1 MVSQYPDMF
10 KIFHKLVGD
19 SNEKA
24 LSAIRPIVDEIN
36 ELEPE
41 FENFSDE
48 QLKGVTPDLRSRY
61 QAGES
66 LDDILPEAFAAVR
79 EASRRTIG
87 MRHFDV
93 QLIGGIVLHEGKIAE
108 MRTGEGKT
116 LVSTLPAYLN
126 ALTGEG
132 AHVITVNDY
141 LAKRDAGWMGAIH
154 HYLGMTIGVLQN
166 SSSWV
171 FNPDAPIVVDKNRL
185 GDVDESTESAPPVRL
200 PEDNFQSATK
210 REAYECDVTYG
221 TNNEF
226 GFDYL
231 RDNMV
236 ETAER
241 RVQRGRTYAIVDEV
255 DNILIDEART
265 PLIIS
270 GPAREQSQEYRRFAQ
285 LAKRLSPDLHFEI
298 EDKRKTIVLTEE
310 GIAAVEKELSVE
322 NLYAPE
328 NDVLS
333 HFTENAIRAQHI
345 YAKDREYVVQGKDVI
360 LVDEFTGRLMTGR
373 RFSDGMH
380 QALEAKEGVTV
391 QRESNTYATITLQNY
406 FRMYSKLAGMTGTAT
421 TEAEELDKIY
431 KLEVVEIPTNR
442 DTQRVDRGDYIYMTE
457 EAKWNAIA
465 ERISELHHDGR
476 PVLVGTTSIDK
487 SELLGELLKKKRIPH
502 NVLNAKQHEREASV
516 VAEAGKVG
524 SVTVATNMAGRGTD
538 IILGGNPDVA
548 VASEAGWQSD
558 HDTIIE
564 KGGLFVLGTE
574 RHESR
579 RIDNQL
585 RGRCGRQ
592 GDPGE
597 TQFFL
602 STEDD
607 IVRRFGGDRIRGAM
621 NLFRWEAHVPIE
633 NKMVSK
639 SVETAQTK
647 VEAQNFEIRK
657 YLVDY
662 DDVVNTQRDIIYQ
675 LRDKI
680 IDGEDLRPTITE
692 YLELEVRLIVQ
703 DRITGENENYDVE
716 GLYRELLTVFP
727 TTEGFP
733 AKDDVFEMRPD
744 EVEEAF
750 VDVVETIYDKRT
762 SEFGGDM
769 LNKLERAI
777 MLRTIDEHWVEH
789 LTSMDNMRQGIGLE
803 AAGQRD
809 PLVAYKRNAFQMFTS
824 LDATIKS
831 TIARTIFR
839 VALTQQPAPTQTV
852 EVNTTKVDADVSMQ
866 KANAIAN
873 QKSVMANINSGHG
886 GQAGGTSLAQVP
898 THTPDGRKLTR
909 SERRKMER
917 AQRKQAKQAGE

>member
-1 MVSQYPDMF
+1 MF
-10 KIFHKLVGD
+10 NLVRKIIGD

-24 LSAIRPIVDEIN
+24 LSQLRPIVEEIN
-36 ELEPE
+36 ALEPE
-41 FENFSDE
+41 FEKLSDE
-48 QLKGVTPDLRSRY
+48 ELKGVTADYRSRHK
-61 QAGES
+61 AGES
-66 LDDILPEAFAAVR
+66 LDDLLPEAFAAVR
-79 EASRRTIG
+79 EASRRTLG
-87 MRHFDV
+87 MRPFDV
-93 QLIGGIVLHEGKIAE
+93 QMIGGIVLHQGKIAE

-116 LVSTLPAYLN
+116 LVATLPVYLN
-126 ALTGEG
+126 AITGEG
-132 AHVITVNDY
+132 SHVITVNDY
-141 LAKRDAGWMGAIH
+141 LAKLHAGWMGAIH
-154 HYLGMTIGVLQN
+154 HSLGITVGCLQN
-166 SSSWV
+166 DSSWV
-171 FNPDAPIVVDKNRL
+171 FNPDAPL
-185 GDVDESTESAPPVRL
+185 PEASTGNEDDADAAPPVRT
-200 PEDNFQSATK
+200 PEDNFQAGTK
-210 REAYECDVTYG
+210 QEAYACDITYG

-236 ETAER
+236 EQADR
-241 RVQRGRTYAIVDEV
+241 RVQRGRVYAIVDEV
-255 DNILIDEART
+255 DSILIDEART

-270 GPAREQSQEYRRFAQ
+270 GPAKEQGQEYRRFSV
-285 LAKRLSPDLHFEI
+285 LAKRLTPDTHFEI

-310 GIAAVEKELSVE
+310 GIAAIERELQIE

-333 HFTENAIRAQHI
+333 HFTENAIRAEFV
-345 YAKDREYVVQGKDVI
+345 YAKDREYVVQGSEVV

-380 QALEAKEGVTV
+380 QALEAKEGVRV

-406 FRMYSKLAGMTGTAT
+406 FRMYKKLAGMTGTAT

-442 DTQRVDRGDYIYMTE
+442 DIQRIDLGDYIYMTE

-465 ERISELHHDGR
+465 GRIEELHNDGR

-487 SELLGELLKKKRIPH
+487 SELLGDLLKKKRIPH

-516 VAEAGKVG
+516 VAEAGKAG
-524 SVTVATNMAGRGTD
+524 AVTVATNMAGRGTD
-538 IILGGNPDVA
+538 IILGGNPDVT
-548 VASEAGWQSD
+548 VATEAGWQSD
-558 HDTIIE
+558 HDTIVQ

-621 NLFRWEAHVPIE
+621 NLFRWEADVPIE

-647 VEAQNFEIRK
+647 VEAQNFEVRK

-662 DDVVNTQRDIIYQ
+662 DDVVNTQRDVIYQ
-675 LRDKI
+675 LRDKV
-680 IDGEDLRPTITE
+680 IDGEDLRPVITG
-692 YLELEVRLIVQ
+692 YLQTEVSLIVA
-703 DRITGENENYDVE
+703 DRINGGTENYDVD
-716 GLYRELLTVFP
+716 GLFRELMTVFP
-727 TTEGFP
+727 TPEGFP
-733 AKDDVFEMRPD
+733 AANDIYEMRP
-744 EVEEAF
+744 EEAVDVF
-750 VDVVETIYDKRT
+750 VDLVDTIYDKRT
-762 SEFGGDM
+762 EEFGAEM
-769 LNKLERAI
+769 LHRLERAI
-777 MLRTIDEHWVEH
+777 LLRTIDEHWVEH

-809 PLVAYKRNAFQMFTS
+809 PLIAYKTQAFQMFTA
-824 LDATIKS
+824 LDETIKS
-831 TIARTIFR
+831 VVARTIFR
-839 VALTQQPAPTQTV
+839 VALSTQPAPSKTPTLSA
-852 EVNTTKVDADVSMQ
+852 NKPDADVSMQ
-866 KANAIAN
+866 KANSVAN
-873 QKSVMANINSGHG
+873 QKSVMSSVNSGHG
-886 GQAGGTSLAQVP
+886 GQSGGNSLAQVP
-898 THTPDGRKLTR
+898 THTPDGRKMTR
-909 SERRKMER
+909 SERRKIER
-917 AQRKQAKQAGE
+917 LQKKQSKQSDA

>member
-1 MVSQYPDMF
+1 MF
-10 KIFHKLVGD
+10 KLFNKLVGD

-24 LSAIRPIVDEIN
+24 LNLLHPIVDEIN

-41 FENFSDE
+41 FEKLSDE
-48 QLKGVTPDLRSRY
+48 ELKDVTGDLRSRY
-61 QAGES
+61 EAGEH
-66 LDDILPEAFAAVR
+66 LDDFVPEAFAAVR
-79 EASRRTIG
+79 EASRRTVG
-87 MRHFDV
+87 MRPFDV
-93 QLIGGIVLHEGKIAE
+93 QMIGGIVLHEGKIAE

-116 LVSTLPAYLN
+116 LVATMPTYLN
-126 ALTGEG
+126 AITGEG
-132 AHVITVNDY
+132 THVITVNDY
-141 LAKRDAGWMGAIH
+141 LAKLHAGWMGAVH
-154 HYLGMTIGVLQN
+154 HSLGLTVGCLQN
-166 SSSWV
+166 DTSWV
-171 FNPDAPIVVDKNRL
+171 YNPDAPITAEAPSENED
-185 GDVDESTESAPPVRL
+185 DADAAPPVRL

-210 REAYECDVTYG
+210 REAYACDITYG

-236 ETAER
+236 EEAER
-241 RVQRGRTYAIVDEV
+241 RVQRGLSYAIVDEV
-255 DNILIDEART
+255 DSILIDEART

-270 GPAREQSQEYRRFAQ
+270 GPAKEQSQEYRKFAQ
-285 LAKRLSPDLHFEI
+285 LAKRLSPDVHFEI
-298 EDKRKTIVLTEE
+298 EDKRKTVVLTEE
-310 GIAAVEKELSVE
+310 GIAAIERELKIE
-322 NLYAPE
+322 NLYGPE

-333 HFTENAIRAQHI
+333 HFAENAIRAQHI
-345 YAKDREYVVQGKDVI
+345 YTNNREYVIQGSDIV

-406 FRMYSKLAGMTGTAT
+406 FRMYKKLAGMTGTAS

-442 DTQRVDRGDYIYMTE
+442 ETQRLDRGDYIYMTE

-465 ERISELHHDGR
+465 DRISELHNDGR

-487 SELLGELLKKKRIPH
+487 SELLGDLLKQKRVPH
-502 NVLNAKQHEREASV
+502 NVLNAKQHEREANV
-516 VAEAGKVG
+516 VAEAGKG
-524 SVTVATNMAGRGTD
+524 GAVTVATNMAGRGTD
-538 IILGGNPDVA
+538 IILGGNPDVTT
-548 VASEAGWQSD
+548 ASDAGWQTD
-558 HDTIIE
+558 HDTIVQ

-597 TQFFL
+597 TQFYL

-607 IVRRFGGDRIRGAM
+607 IVRRFGGDRIKGAM
-621 NLFRWEAHVPIE
+621 NLFRWEADVPIE

-647 VEAQNFEIRK
+647 VEAQNFEVRK

-662 DDVVNTQRDIIYQ
+662 DDVVNTQRDVIYR
-675 LRDKI
+675 LRDKV
-680 IDGEDLRPTITE
+680 IDGEDLRPTISE
-692 YLELEVRLIVQ
+692 YVENEVRLIVN
-703 DRITGENENYDVE
+703 DRINGGSENYDVE
-716 GLYRELLTVFP
+716 GLYRELLLVFP
-727 TTEGFP
+727 TLDGFP
-733 AKDDVFEMRPD
+733 DPENIYELRPD
-744 EVEEAF
+744 EAEDTFIELVR
-750 VDVVETIYDKRT
+750 TIYDKRT
-762 SEFGGDM
+762 EEFGSEM
-769 LNKLERAI
+769 LNRLERAI

-809 PLVAYKRNAFQMFTS
+809 PLIAYKHQAFQMFTS
-824 LDATIKS
+824 LDETIKS
-831 TIARTIFR
+831 VVARTIFR
-839 VALTQQPAPTQTV
+839 VALSQQPAPSRTPQM
-852 EVNTTKVDADVSMQ
+852 NATKADADVSVQ
-866 KANAIAN
+866 KANAVAN
-873 QKSVMANINSGHG
+873 QKSVMSSVNSGHG
-886 GQAGGTSLAQVP
+886 VGQAGGNSLAQVP
-898 THTPDGRKLTR
+898 THTPDGRKMTR
-909 SERRKMER
+909 AERRKIER
-917 AQRKQAKQAGE
+917 LQRKQAKQGSGD

>member
-1 MVSQYPDMF
+1 MF
-10 KIFHKLVGD
+10 KLFNKLVGD

-24 LSAIRPIVDEIN
+24 LNLLHPIVDEIN

-41 FENFSDE
+41 FEKLSDE
-48 QLKGVTPDLRSRY
+48 ELKGVTGDLRSRY
-61 QAGES
+61 EAGEH
-66 LDDILPEAFAAVR
+66 LDDLVPEAFAAVR
-79 EASRRTIG
+79 EASRRTVG
-87 MRHFDV
+87 MRPFDV
-93 QLIGGIVLHEGKIAE
+93 QMIGGIVLHEGKIAE

-116 LVSTLPAYLN
+116 LVATMPTYLN
-126 ALTGEG
+126 AISGEG

-141 LAKRDAGWMGAIH
+141 LAKLHAGWMGAVH
-154 HYLGMTIGVLQN
+154 HSLGLTVGCLQN
-166 SSSWV
+166 DTSWV
-171 FNPDAPIVVDKNRL
+171 YNPDVVITAETPSENED
-185 GDVDESTESAPPVRL
+185 DADAAPPVRL

-210 REAYECDVTYG
+210 REAYACDITYG

-231 RDNMV
+231 RDNMI
-236 ETAER
+236 EQAER
-241 RVQRGRTYAIVDEV
+241 RVQRGLAYAIVDEV
-255 DNILIDEART
+255 DSILIDEART

-270 GPAREQSQEYRRFAQ
+270 GPAKEQSQEYRKFAQ
-285 LAKRLSPDLHFEI
+285 LAKRLSPDVHFEI

-310 GIAAVEKELSVE
+310 GIAAIERELKIE
-322 NLYAPE
+322 NLYGSE

-333 HFTENAIRAQHI
+333 HFAENAIRAQHV
-345 YAKDREYVVQGKDVI
+345 YTNNREYVIQGSDIV

-406 FRMYSKLAGMTGTAT
+406 FRMYKKLSGMTGTAS

-442 DTQRVDRGDYIYMTE
+442 GTQRLDRGDYIYMTE

-465 ERISELHHDGR
+465 DRISELHNDGR

-487 SELLGELLKKKRIPH
+487 SELLGDLLKQKRVPH
-502 NVLNAKQHEREASV
+502 NVLNAKQHEREANV
-516 VAEAGKVG
+516 VAEAGKAG
-524 SVTVATNMAGRGTD
+524 AVTVATNMAGRGTD
-538 IILGGNPDVA
+538 IILGGNPDVTT
-548 VASEAGWQSD
+548 ASDAGWQTD
-558 HDTIIE
+558 HDTIVQ

-597 TQFFL
+597 TQFYL

-607 IVRRFGGDRIRGAM
+607 IVRRFGGDRIKGAM
-621 NLFRWEAHVPIE
+621 NLFRWEADVPIE

-647 VEAQNFEIRK
+647 VEAQNFEVRK

-662 DDVVNTQRDIIYQ
+662 DDVVNTQRDVIYR
-675 LRDKI
+675 LRDKV
-680 IDGEDLRPTITE
+680 IDGEDLRPTISE
-692 YLELEVRLIVQ
+692 YVENEVRLIVN
-703 DRITGENENYDVE
+703 DRINGGSENYDVE
-716 GLYRELLTVFP
+716 GLYRELLLIFP
-727 TTEGFP
+727 TLDGFP
-733 AKDDVFEMRPD
+733 DPENIYELRPD
-744 EVEEAF
+744 EAEDTFIELVSK
-750 VDVVETIYDKRT
+750 IYDKRT
-762 SEFGGDM
+762 EEFGSEM
-769 LNKLERAI
+769 LNRLERAI
-777 MLRTIDEHWVEH
+777 MLRMIDEHWVEH

-809 PLVAYKRNAFQMFTS
+809 PLIAYKHQAFQMFTS
-824 LDATIKS
+824 LDETIKS
-831 TIARTIFR
+831 VVARTIFR
-839 VALTQQPAPTQTV
+839 VALSQQPAPSQTPQM
-852 EVNTTKVDADVSMQ
+852 NATKADADVSMQ
-866 KANAIAN
+866 KANAVAN
-873 QKSVMANINSGHG
+873 EKSVMSSVNSGHG
-886 GQAGGTSLAQVP
+886 GGQAGGNSLAQVP
-898 THTPDGRKLTR
+898 THTPDGRKMTR
-909 SERRKMER
+909 AERRKIER
-917 AQRKQAKQAGE
+917 LQRKQAKQGSGD

>member
-502 NVLNAKQHEREASV
+502 NVLNAKQHEREANV
-516 VAEAGKVG
+516 VAEAGKAG
-524 SVTVATNMAGRGTD
+524 AVTVATNMAGRGTD
-538 IILGGNPDVA
+538 IILGGNPDVT

-558 HDTIIE
+558 HDTIIQ

-675 LRDKI
+675 LRDKV

-692 YLELEVRLIVQ
+692 YLEEEVRLIVL
-703 DRITGENENYDVE
+703 DRITGETENYDVD
-716 GLYRELLTVFP
+716 GLYRELLAVFP

-733 AKDDVFEMRPD
+733 AKNDVYEMRQD
-744 EVEEAF
+744 EAEEAF
-750 VDVVETIYDKRT
+750 VGVVETIYDKRKT
-762 SEFGGDM
+762 EFGGDM

-839 VALTQQPAPTQTV
+839 VALTQQPPPTQTV
-852 EVNTTKVDADVSMQ
+852 EVNATKVDADVSMQ
-866 KANAIAN
+866 KANAVAN
-873 QKSVMANINSGHG
+873 QKSVMASVNSGHG
-886 GQAGGTSLAQVP
+886 GQVGGNSLAQVP

-909 SERRKMER
+909 SERRKIER

>member
-1 MVSQYPDMF
+1 MF
-10 KIFHKLVGD
+10 KLFNKLVGD

-24 LSAIRPIVDEIN
+24 LSEIQPIVDEIN
-36 ELEPE
+36 SLEPQ
-41 FENFSDE
+41 FEKLTDE
-48 QLKGVTPDLRSRY
+48 ELRGVTADYRARY
-61 QAGES
+61 EDGES

-79 EASRRTIG
+79 EASRRTTG
-87 MRHFDV
+87 MRPFDV
-93 QLIGGIVLHEGKIAE
+93 QMIGGIVLHQGKIAE

-116 LVSTLPAYLN
+116 LVCTMPAYLN
-126 ALTGEG
+126 AITGEG

-141 LAKRDAGWMGAIH
+141 LAKLHAGWMGNVH
-154 HYLGMTIGVLQN
+154 HALGLTVGCLQN
-166 SSSWV
+166 DSSWV
-171 FNPDAPIVVDKNRL
+171 FNPDAPLAAGSVEQS
-185 GDVDESTESAPPVRL
+185 DEDEADAAPPVRL
-200 PEDNFQSATK
+200 PEDNFQAGTK
-210 REAYECDVTYG
+210 QEAYACDITYG

-236 ETAER
+236 EEADR
-241 RVQRGRTYAIVDEV
+241 RVQRSRTYAIVDEV
-255 DNILIDEART
+255 DSILIDEART

-270 GPAREQSQEYRRFAQ
+270 GPAKEQGQEYRRYAV
-285 LAKRLSPDLHFEI
+285 LAKRLTPDVHFEI

-310 GIAAVEKELSVE
+310 GVAAVERELKVE
-322 NLYAPE
+322 NLYAVE
-328 NDVLS
+328 NDVMS
-333 HFTENAIRAQHI
+333 HFTENAIRAEHV
-345 YAKDREYVVQGKDVI
+345 YAKDREYVVQGQEIV

-373 RFSDGMH
+373 RFSDGLH
-380 QALEAKEGVTV
+380 QSLEAKEGVKV

-406 FRMYSKLAGMTGTAT
+406 FRMYDKLAGMTGTAT

-431 KLEVVEIPTNR
+431 GLEVVEIPTNKPI
-442 DTQRVDRGDYIYMTE
+442 QRVDRGDFIYMTE

-465 ERISELHHDGR
+465 DRISELHHDGR

-487 SELLGELLKKKRIPH
+487 SELLGDLLNKKHIPH
-502 NVLNAKQHEREASV
+502 NVLNAKQHEREANV
-516 VAEAGKVG
+516 VAEAGKAG
-524 SVTVATNMAGRGTD
+524 AVTVATNMAGRGTD
-538 IILGGNPDVA
+538 IILGGNPDVT
-548 VASEAGWQSD
+548 VASDAGWDTD
-558 HDTIIE
+558 HDTIVQ

-621 NLFRWEAHVPIE
+621 NLFRWEADVPIE

-662 DDVVNTQRDIIYQ
+662 DDVVNTQRDVIYQ
-675 LRDKI
+675 LRDRV
-680 IDGEDLRPTITE
+680 IDGEDLRPTITGYIE
-692 YLELEVRLIVQ
+692 EEVRIIVAE
-703 DRITGENENYDVE
+703 RINGGTENYDVE
-716 GLYRELLTVFP
+716 GLFRDLMQVFP
-727 TTEGFP
+727 TLDGFP
-733 AKDDVFEMRPD
+733 EPEDIYELRPD
-744 EVEEAF
+744 EAEDLF
-750 VDVVETIYDKRT
+750 VGLIDTIYDKRT
-762 SEFGGDM
+762 KEFRAE
-769 LNKLERAI
+769 LLHKLERTI
-777 MLRTIDEHWVEH
+777 MLRTVDEHWVEH

-809 PLVAYKRNAFQMFTS
+809 PLVAYKRQAFQMFTS
-824 LDATIKS
+824 LVTTINS
-831 TIARTIFR
+831 TVARTIFR
-839 VALTQQPAPTQTV
+839 VALTQQPPPSQTPV
-852 EVNTTKVDADVSMQ
+852 TTATKADADVSTQ

-873 QKSVMANINSGHG
+873 QSSVMASVNSGHG
-886 GQAGGTSLAQVP
+886 SGQQGGNSLAQVP
-898 THTPDGRKLTR
+898 THTPEGRKMTR
-909 SERRKMER
+909 AERRKIER
-917 AQRKQAKQAGE
+917 LQRKQAKQGD

>member
-1 MVSQYPDMF
+1 MF
-10 KIFHKLVGD
+10 KFFNKFIGD
-19 SNEKA
+19 SNEQA
-24 LSAIRPIVDEIN
+24 LKDIQPIVDEIN
-36 ELEPE
+36 DLESD
-41 FENFSDE
+41 FEKLSDE
-48 QLKGVTPDLRSRY
+48 ELKGVTADFRSRWEG
-61 QAGES
+61 GES

-79 EASRRTIG
+79 EASRRAVG
-87 MRHFDV
+87 MRPFDV
-93 QLIGGIVLHEGKIAE
+93 QMIGGIVLHQGKVAE

-116 LVSTLPAYLN
+116 LVATLPAYLN
-126 ALTGEG
+126 AITGQG
-132 AHVITVNDY
+132 AHIITVNDY
-141 LAKRDAGWMGAIH
+141 LAKLHAGWMGIIH
-154 HYLGMTIGVLQN
+154 HALGITVGCLQN
-166 SSSWV
+166 DGSWV
-171 FNPDAPIVVDKNRL
+171 FNPDAPLPIQIDGKH
-185 GDVDESTESAPPVRL
+185 DEENADAAPPVRT

-210 REAYECDVTYG
+210 QQSYACDITYG

-236 ETAER
+236 EELDR
-241 RVQRGRTYAIVDEV
+241 RVQRGRVYAIVDEV
-255 DNILIDEART
+255 DSILIDEART

-270 GPAREQSQEYRRFAQ
+270 GPAKEQGQEYRKFAV
-285 LAKRLSPDLHFEI
+285 LAKRLSTDVHFEI

-310 GIAAVEKELSVE
+310 GIAAVERELNIE
-322 NLYAPE
+322 NLYGVE

-333 HFTENAIRAQHI
+333 HFTENAIRAEHV
-345 YAKDREYVVQGKDVI
+345 YARDREYVVQGQDVVI
-360 LVDEFTGRLMTGR
+360 VDEFTGRLMTGR
-373 RFSDGMH
+373 RFSDGLH
-380 QALEAKEGVTV
+380 QALEAKEGVKV

-406 FRMYSKLAGMTGTAT
+406 FRMYNKLAGMTGTAT

-431 KLEVVEIPTNR
+431 KLEVVEIPTNKPI
-442 DTQRVDRGDYIYMTE
+442 QRNDRGDYIYMSE
-457 EAKWNAIA
+457 EAKWEAIA

-487 SELLGELLKKKRIPH
+487 SELLGDLLKKKSVPH
-502 NVLNAKQHEREASV
+502 NVLNAKQHEREATV
-516 VAEAGKVG
+516 VAEAGKAG
-524 SVTVATNMAGRGTD
+524 AVTVATNMAGRGTD
-538 IILGGNPDVA
+538 IILGGNPDVTTP
-548 VASEAGWQSD
+548 SENGWQND
-558 HDTIIE
+558 HDTIVQ

-621 NLFRWEAHVPIE
+621 NLLRWEANVPIE

-662 DDVVNTQRDIIYQ
+662 DDVVNTQRDIVYQ

-680 IDGEDLRPTITE
+680 IDGEELRSTISE
-692 YLELEVRLIVQ
+692 YIAIEVRLIVNE
-703 DRITGENENYDVE
+703 RINGGSENYDVD
-716 GLYRELLTVFP
+716 GLYRELMTVFP
-727 TTEGFP
+727 TLDGFP
-733 AKDDVFEMRPD
+733 EKDDIYELRP
-744 EVEEAF
+744 EEAEEVF
-750 VDVVETIYDKRT
+750 LDLIETIYDKRT
-762 SEFGGDM
+762 EEFGAEL
-769 LNKLERAI
+769 LNKLERTI

-809 PLVAYKRNAFQMFTS
+809 PLVAYKHQAFQMFTAF
-824 LDATIKS
+824 DATIKA
-831 TIARTIFR
+831 TIAKTIFR
-839 VALTQQPAPTQTV
+839 VALTQQPPSTQTP
-852 EVNTTKVDADVSMQ
+852 EVNAVKEDADVSTH
-866 KANAIAN
+866 KANALAS
-873 QKSVMANINSGHG
+873 QRSVMASVNSGHG
-886 GQAGGTSLAQVP
+886 DSQNGGNSLSGVP
-898 THTPDGRKLTR
+898 THTPDGRKMSR
-909 SERRKMER
+909 SERRKIER
-917 AQRKQAKQAGE
+917 LQRKQAKQDSE